1 MSTTALIVAAGSGSR
16 FGGDVPKQFVEVAG
30 RPLLSWTLAAF
41 EAADSI
47 HTIVVV
53 GVEDSLTRLTADV
66 IDPYDLPKVTKLV
79 AGGETRQESVF
90 RGLKALPEA
99 TELVAIHDGARAAI
113 HPSDI
118 EAVVAAAKS
127 SGAAM
132 LVQPAVDTVKRIADE
147 IIVGTID
154 RRTIGLAQ
162 TPQVF
167 RYRMI
172 LQAHQETADHGV
184 VTDDAALVEGDGA
197 SRIRAVTPGFPN
209 FKVTSRRDLVMLEA
223 ILRERLND

>member
-1 MSTTALIVAAGSGSR
+1 MAAGSGSR
-16 FGGDVPKQFVEVAG
+16 FGGDTPKQFVEVAG

-53 GVEDSLTRLTADV
+53 GAEDNLTWLAADV
-66 IDPYDLPKVTKLV
+66 IDPYDLPKVTKLI

-90 RGLKALPEA
+90 RGLQALPES

-113 HPSDI
+113 HPADI

-132 LVQPAVDTVKRIADE
+132 LVQPAIDTVKRVADE

-172 LQAHQETADHGV
+172 LQAHQAAADHGV

-209 FKVTSRRDLVMLEA
+209 LKVTSRRDLVILEA